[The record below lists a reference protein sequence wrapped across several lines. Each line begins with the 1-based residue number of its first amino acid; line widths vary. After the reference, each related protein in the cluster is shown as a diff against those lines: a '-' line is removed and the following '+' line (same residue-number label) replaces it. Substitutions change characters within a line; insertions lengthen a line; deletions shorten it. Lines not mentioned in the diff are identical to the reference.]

1 MWFWCQSFE
10 TDTNVSTN
18 EDKKYTGR
26 LLYPMYG
33 HSTYMRNEQNVL
45 KNTLILEL
53 TTSWYTKESHKS
65 KCDQLDKLFT
75 SNKARPLLI
84 ELING

>member
-10 TDTNVSTN
+10 HDTNVSIN

-33 HSTYMRNEQNVL
+33 HSTYMRNADLEKRAKCSEKYSHTKINNFMVL
-45 KNTLILEL
+45 TL
-53 TTSWYTKESHKS
+53 
-65 KCDQLDKLFT
+65 
-75 SNKARPLLI
+75 
-84 ELING
+84 

>member
-26 LLYPMYG
+26 LLYPMDG
-33 HSTYMRNEQNVL
+33 HSTHMRNAQKVA
-45 KNTLILEL
+45 LEL
-53 TTSWYTKESHKS
+53 GVICFQEVP
-65 KCDQLDKLFT
+65 
-75 SNKARPLLI
+75 NLL
-84 ELING
+84 GPFS